1 MIVGRV
7 FVYLKV
13 ISEDELHEKSHL
25 MAQMVQSL
33 SNRFGF

>member
-1 MIVGRV
+1 MIVGMV

-13 ISEDELHEKSHL
+13 ISENELCGKSHL
-25 MAQMVQSL
+25 MVQMVQSL